1 MLLFLLVIVHLAHII
16 MQRNINQGRVVRK
29 ELWAAKS
36 DDMGAVKKTAWSR
49 FYKVWSKLDR
59 SQSIS

>member
-36 DDMGAVKKTAWSR
+36 DDMGAVKRQHGHLSTR
-49 FYKVWSKLDR
+49 CG
-59 SQSIS
+59 QN